1 MARLR
6 DILQQQ
12 RKKNFV
18 GRQTELQ
25 FFLDL
30 LKQKSPV
37 YHLIYIYGAG
47 GQGKTALLKQ
57 FADVCLE
64 NSVPFIQLDCRY
76 IEARPDSFK
85 QVFQMSSP
93 FGEAEIIDSIDGHQG
108 PVVLMI
114 DTYEKLKPLDDWLR
128 MDFLPEL
135 PENVITVITC

>member
-37 YHLIYIYGAG
+37 YHLIYIYGPG

-57 FADVCLE
+57 FADACLE
-64 NSVPFIQLDCRY
+64 NSTPFIPLDCRY
-76 IEARPDSFK
+76 IEAHPDSFK
-85 QVFQMSSP
+85 QAFMLSSP
-93 FGEAEIIDSIDGHQG
+93 FGEGDIIEAIDKHDGVVVLIID
-108 PVVLMI
+108 
-114 DTYEKLKPLDDWLR
+114 T
-128 MDFLPEL
+128 
-135 PENVITVITC
+135 